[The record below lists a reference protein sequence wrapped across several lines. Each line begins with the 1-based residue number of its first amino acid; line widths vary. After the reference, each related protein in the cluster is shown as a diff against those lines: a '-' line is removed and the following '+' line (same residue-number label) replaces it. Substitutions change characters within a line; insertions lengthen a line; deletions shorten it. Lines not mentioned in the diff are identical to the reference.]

1 MTQHKFDCGIDL
13 HVAWMYCCG
22 IDADGEVR
30 MHQNIRTSPKAFLQA
45 LPPFREDVVVG
56 VECLFTWYGLADLC
70 KEEGRPFVLGHALDR
85 RAIHGGT
92 AKHDRLDS
100 HKMAALRP
108 HASGVRFP
116 APDACHARSLTPPP
130 SAHAQAGRVVGAHPA
145 YRQPG

>member
-70 KEEGRPFVLGHALDR
+70 EEEGRPFVLGHALDR

-100 HKMAALRP
+100 HKMAALRRGGLMP
-108 HASGVRFP
+108 
-116 APDACHARSLTPPP
+116 
-130 SAHAQAGRVVGAHPA
+130 QAYVSPRRMRATRDLLRRRHQLMHKRA
-145 YRQPG
+145 EL